1 MKKEVFNTA
10 HRGSKRVKGILREVR
25 VLDLHSNKSK
35 LPFFL
40 CAADGRKAIRS
51 SALDFWMSGEY
62 ISKKSP
68 RNIFVW
74 MLKNKSNYK
83 I

>member
-25 VLDLHSNKSK
+25 VLELHSNKSK

-40 CAADGRKAIRS
+40 CAADGCKAIRS

-68 RNIFVW
+68 RNIFVG